1 MVKPLKYP
9 HRDTVRTSDET
20 QEELIKH
27 AKSKKITKGELLR
40 IIVETAM
47 KESGKNA

>member
-9 HRDTVRTSDET
+9 HRDTIRTSDET
-20 QEELIKH
+20 QAKLIRR
-27 AKSKKITKGELLR
+27 AKVKKITKGELLR

-47 KESGKNA
+47 KEIK